1 MAGPL
6 LLLEPRARRVRLARL
21 VLCVIAAVLP
31 ASGQPAPA
39 RPIVAG
45 GVFTYEVKRGDSLSL
60 IGAQYGVDAAALAR
74 QNARALHDV
83 LRPGEQLRI
92 DNRHLAPAGAG
103 ATIIINIPQRHLF
116 LFGRD
121 GALRAHY
128 PVGLGRPDWQTPVGA
143 FEVTELERDP
153 TWDVP
158 KSIQEEMRREG
169 KPVIR
174 RIPPCPENPLG
185 RYWLRLSIGGIGIHG
200 TNAPAS
206 VYTFQTHGCVRL
218 HPNDVEELFGMVS
231 QGERGQLVYEPALLA
246 QLPDG
251 RVFAEVHRDV
261 YRRSPPAVVILRELA
276 QGSGLIDE
284 VDWSRVVAV
293 ADLADGIATDV
304 TRESSR

>member
-1 MAGPL
+1 
-6 LLLEPRARRVRLARL
+6 
-21 VLCVIAAVLP
+21 VIAGVLP
-31 ASGQPAPA
+31 AWGQPAPA
-39 RPIVAG
+39 RPILVG
-45 GVFTYEVKRGDSLSL
+45 GVFTYDVKRGDSLSL
-60 IGAQYGVDAAALAR
+60 IGARYGVGPAALAR
-74 QNARALHDV
+74 QNDRALRDV
-83 LRPGEQLRI
+83 LQPGEQLRI
-92 DNRHLAPAGAG
+92 DNRHLVPAGAG
-103 ATIIINIPQRHLF
+103 AAIVINIPQRHLF

-143 FEVTELERDP
+143 FEITQLERDP

-174 RIPPCPENPLG
+174 RVPPCPENPLG

-218 HPNDVEELFGMVS
+218 HPDDVEDLFGMVS
-231 QGERGQLVYEPALLA
+231 EGERGRLVYEPALLA
-246 QLPDG
+246 QVPDG
-251 RVFAEVHRDV
+251 RVLAEVHRDV
-261 YRRSPPAVVILRELA
+261 YDRSRPALVLLRELA
-276 QGSGLIDE
+276 RGSGLLDA
-284 VDWSRVVAV
+284 VDWNRLATV
-293 ADLADGIATDV
+293 ADLADGVATDV

>member
-1 MAGPL
+1 
-6 LLLEPRARRVRLARL
+6 
-21 VLCVIAAVLP
+21 
-31 ASGQPAPA
+31 
-39 RPIVAG
+39 VAG

-60 IGAQYGVDAAALAR
+60 IGGRYGVGPAALAR
-74 QNARALHDV
+74 QNARALGDV

-92 DNRHLAPAGAG
+92 DNRHLVPPGADR
-103 ATIIINIPQRHLF
+103 TMVINIPQRHLF

-128 PVGLGRPDWQTPVGA
+128 PVGLGRPDWQTPVGP

-153 TWDVP
+153 AWDVP

-169 KPVIR
+169 KAVIQR
-174 RIPPCPENPLG
+174 MPPCPENPLG

-218 HPNDVEELFGMVS
+218 HPDDVEALFGMVS
-231 QGERGQLVYEPALLA
+231 EGERGQLVYEPALLA

-251 RVFAEVHRDV
+251 RVFAEVHPDV
-261 YRRSPPAVVILRELA
+261 YHRAHPSAVALRESARRLD
-276 QGSGLIDE
+276 LIDA
-284 VDWSRVVAV
+284 VDWNRLGTV
-293 ADLADGIATDV
+293 ADLADGVATDV

>member
-1 MAGPL
+1 M
-6 LLLEPRARRVRLARL
+6 RFVRI
-21 VLCVIAAVLP
+21 VLCVIAGVLP
-31 ASGQPAPA
+31 VGEQPAPA
-39 RPIVAG
+39 RPILAG
-45 GVFTYEVKRGDSLSL
+45 GVFTYEVKPGDSLSL
-60 IGAQYGVDAAALAR
+60 IGARYGVGPIALAR
-74 QNARALHDV
+74 QNARALRDV
-83 LRPGEQLRI
+83 LRPGEQLLI
-92 DNRHLAPAGAG
+92 DNRHLAPTGAG
-103 ATIIINIPQRHLF
+103 AAIIINIPQRHLF

-158 KSIQEEMRREG
+158 KSIQDEMRREG
-169 KPVIR
+169 KAVIQR
-174 RIPPCPENPLG
+174 MPPCPGNPLG

-218 HPNDVEELFGMVS
+218 HPADVEELFGMVS
-231 QGERGQLVYEPALLA
+231 EGERGRLVYEPALLA

-251 RVFAEVHRDV
+251 RVFAEVHRDIYGCSRPGLV
-261 YRRSPPAVVILRELA
+261 LLRQLA
-276 QGSGLIDE
+276 QDLGLFE
-284 VDWSRVVAV
+284 AVDWNRLGAV
-293 ADLADGIATDV
+293 ADLADGVATDV